1 MQWHGYKFLVPL
13 HPLSNIEI
21 TKYFNYGPRF
31 NGVFSGGNL
40 LRIKDGAYAI
50 NHDDKQSE
58 ETFGFII
65 YWQTCGS
72 ALWFFWNWIP
82 LKGSITQNQR

>member
-21 TKYFNYGPRF
+21 TKYFNYGPTF

-40 LRIKDGAYAI
+40 LRIKDGAYVI

-58 ETFGFII
+58 ETHLVLLFIDRGAAAGRNSFEI
-65 YWQTCGS
+65 EH
-72 ALWFFWNWIP
+72 L
-82 LKGSITQNQR
+82 